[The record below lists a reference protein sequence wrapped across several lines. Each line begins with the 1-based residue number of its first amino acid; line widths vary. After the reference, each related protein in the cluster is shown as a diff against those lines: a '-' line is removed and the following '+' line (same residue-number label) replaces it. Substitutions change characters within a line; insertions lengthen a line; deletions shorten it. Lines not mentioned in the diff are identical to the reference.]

1 MITWNSSVGPETDGF
16 QSEIIKQKLLKTQK
30 QLTGTRQFSDVDL
43 IEGSSGVMF
52 PAEERAGGN
61 NQNLLCL

>member
-43 IEGSSGVMF
+43 IEGSQWSYVSCG
-52 PAEERAGGN
+52 AEGWWK
-61 NQNLLCL
+61 